1 MSEGEPLDVVILAG
15 GKGTRLQSV
24 ISDRPKPMAEVSG
37 RPFAEWLVL
46 ALRAQGLRRMVLCT
60 GYMHEAIEA
69 YFRDGKQWDVEI
81 VYSRDPSPLGTGGAL
96 RQALSQVRTDRF
108 LAMNGDSFCP
118 VDVHALAT
126 AHVARRACASLWL
139 VPAEDCTRAGLVEI
153 DEHGAVRAF
162 HEKPPEKHQG
172 LISAGIYLLE
182 RKVAETIPLG
192 KPVSLEADFFPRL
205 IGHGLYAVI
214 GRGPFL
220 DIGTPDA
227 YGEADKLFPFKR
239 PARKGLIQT

>member
-1 MSEGEPLDVVILAG
+1 MSEGEPLDAVILVG

-24 ISDRPKPMAEVSG
+24 VSDRPKPMAEVAG
-37 RPFAEWLVL
+37 RPFAEWLIL
-46 ALRAQGLRRMVLCT
+46 ALKAQGLRRMVLCT

-81 VYSRDPSPLGTGGAL
+81 VYSRDLSPLGTGGAL
-96 RQALSQVRTDRF
+96 RQALYQVRADRF
-108 LAMNGDSFCP
+108 LAMNGDSFCR
-118 VDVHALAT
+118 VDVHALVT

-153 DEHGAVRAF
+153 DEQGAVRAF
-162 HEKPPEKHQG
+162 HEKPQENHHG

-192 KPVSLEADFFPRL
+192 KPVSLETDFFPHL

-220 DIGTPDA
+220 DIGTPNA
-227 YGEADKLFPFKR
+227 YGEAGKLFPFKTQ
-239 PARKGLIQT
+239 A